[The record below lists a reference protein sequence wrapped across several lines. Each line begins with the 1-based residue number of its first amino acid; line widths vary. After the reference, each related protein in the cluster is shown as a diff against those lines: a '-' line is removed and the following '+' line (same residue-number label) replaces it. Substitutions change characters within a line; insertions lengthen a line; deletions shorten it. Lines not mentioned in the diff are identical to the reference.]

1 MNQAAQP
8 ATLTQ
13 TPEGTI
19 YEVFAR
25 FRDEGLHHVGS
36 VIGANDELALVY
48 AEKLYDEWNWRELMI
63 VPRAEMF
70 SIIQPD

>member
-1 MNQAAQP
+1 MNQATQP
-8 ATLTQ
+8 AARTQ
-13 TPEGTI
+13 TSEGTI

-36 VIGANDELALVY
+36 VIGLTEELALVY

-63 VPRAEMF
+63 VPRAEIV
-70 SIIQPD
+70 SIIFPD